1 MKQLSMACYNISYRN
16 QNYLITFRTIKNV
29 KRKERYHTMNKYIIT
44 TDTTSDLPEDYMQQH
59 NIALLP
65 LYYNF
70 EGSVYG
76 EKIFLSPKEFY
87 DKMRKGAMPTTM
99 AVNPAVAREVF
110 TKLLDQG
117 YDIIHIAFS
126 SALSG
131 SCSVAATTAVEL
143 MDERPE
149 ARITVIDSLC
159 ASLGEGLL
167 VHKAVTLKEAGKS
180 YDEVI
185 EWLEQNKLHLC
196 HMFTVDDLH
205 HLHRGGR
212 VSKATAII
220 GTLINVKPVLHVDN
234 EGRLIPLNNVR
245 GRKKALISLVDQMEE
260 SLKGYEGTND
270 IVFISHGDCYEDA
283 DFVGNLVK
291 ERFGIKD
298 ILINYVSPTIGA
310 HSGPGTVALFF
321 MGKSR

>member
-1 MKQLSMACYNISYRN
+1 MN
-16 QNYLITFRTIKNV
+16 QYL
-29 KRKERYHTMNKYIIT
+29 IT
-44 TDTTSDLPEDYMQQH
+44 TDTTSDLPEDYLKQH
-59 NIALLP
+59 NITMLP

-70 EGSVYG
+70 EGTVYG
-76 EKIFLSPKEFY
+76 DKVFLDPKEFY

-99 AVNPAVAREVF
+99 AVNPETARNVFVA
-110 TKLLDQG
+110 LLDQG
-117 YDIIHIAFS
+117 YDILHIAFS

-131 SCSVAATTAVEL
+131 SCSVAATVAREL
-143 MDERPE
+143 MEERPGTK
-149 ARITVIDSLC
+149 IIVIDSLC

-167 VHKAVTLKEAGKS
+167 VHKAVKLKEAGKS
-180 YDEVI
+180 IDETS
-185 EWLEQNKLHLC
+185 EWLEQNKLNLC

-245 GRKKALISLVDQMEE
+245 GRKKALLSLVDQMEE
-260 SLKGYEGTND
+260 RLKDYDGQND
-270 IVFISHGDCYEDA
+270 IVFISHGDSYEDA
-283 DFVGNLVK
+283 EYVGNLVK
-291 ERFGIKD
+291 ERFGIQEV
-298 ILINYVSPTIGA
+298 LIHYVSPTIGA
-310 HSGPGTVALFF
+310 HSGPGTIALFF